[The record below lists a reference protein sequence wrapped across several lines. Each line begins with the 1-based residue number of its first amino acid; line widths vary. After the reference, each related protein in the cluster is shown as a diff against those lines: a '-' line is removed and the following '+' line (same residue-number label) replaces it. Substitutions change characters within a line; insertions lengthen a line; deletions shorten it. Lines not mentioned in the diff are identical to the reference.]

1 MKKFLY
7 KQYTDILSARHPN
20 FKLLINTIGELD
32 YEIPVWNLVEDAVVY
47 AVIGQM
53 LSASATNS
61 IIKRLSE
68 TIGSSKEI
76 ISWASRNYGKP
87 GPMMGVS
94 QRKRRAFVEWSYYA
108 NKNNDRYNWSN
119 LSLLEFRH
127 EIKEIW
133 GFGDW
138 AADMLAIFHLGR
150 MDVWPETD
158 NGIKK
163 ASKIV
168 FRTQNDKYIKKCISG
183 CESVAALYLWE
194 LLNKKIIKDFENK
207 IAYGQSYK
215 ETTP

>member
-1 MKKFLY
+1 MGNQFSLNMKKILY
-7 KQYTDILSARHPN
+7 KQYIDILSARHPN
-20 FKLLINTIGELD
+20 FKLLINVVGELD

-61 IIKRLSE
+61 ITKRLSE

-76 ISWASRNYGKP
+76 IYWASQNSGKP
-87 GPMMGVS
+87 GPIMGVS
-94 QRKRRAFVEWSYYA
+94 QRKRRAFAEWSYYSK
-108 NKNNDRYNWSN
+108 NKDSLNWPK
-119 LSLLEFRH
+119 LPLLEFRN
-127 EIKEIW
+127 EVKKIW

-168 FRTQNDKYIKKCISG
+168 FGTHNDKYIKKCISG

-194 LLNKKIIKDFENK
+194 LLNKKLIRDFENK
-207 IAYGQSYK
+207 IVYG
-215 ETTP
+215 